1 MLVHG
6 NRGKC
11 AQPCR
16 LPYELVESSLQPDL
30 SNSDKTLDKGY
41 LLSTKDLCSLELLPT
56 LVKLGIKCFKIEGR
70 LKNPEYVATVTR
82 IYRKYIDLALQD
94 NVPYIINEQDKKDL
108 LQVFN
113 RGGFSNGY
121 LNNDPHSNLIYK
133 NKPNNMGIFLG
144 TVSNFNSNKGY
155 ITLKLEDSISIGDS
169 VSLEK
174 EKGSYT
180 ISELITNN
188 TNIPSAEKGQIV
200 KIGRIK
206 GNILNGNKIFKISS
220 KELNNNIANL
230 INSENIKNIINCKI
244 TVHNNL
250 PVSMQI
256 YTNTCN
262 CNDDNYNSIY
272 NNIDFTVVSDL
283 IPTCAI
289 NSPITKERI
298 IEQINKITNTPYSFG
313 NIEVDLEDGLYIP
326 SISKL
331 NQLRRDA
338 IGKLEEILFNRIHR
352 NIDNN
357 GFLEINKSNQS
368 NQSYLSKQSN
378 QSNQSDQKKISILLN
393 IINKSYNYKD
403 LKNIDKIYIPLR
415 YFSINSENYHNILT
429 DICNNY
435 NTYIY
440 MPSVLKNLQVDN
452 INKMLEK
459 FNIKGLVLSNISHFN
474 LFNNYEIIANYNLN
488 IFNNFTVLELAKLY
502 ASSVTISPELDIAAI
517 NDICNICN
525 NSEFN
530 SEINAE
536 VNSEVDSKINSKI
549 NSEVIVYGNLPVM
562 TINYCIISK
571 SNFCL
576 KKCNSNCLDSNKK
589 YYLKDRLDLKFRLLP
604 DSFSGTTT
612 IFNTKTL
619 SISSYNL
626 NCNSIRLDFMDE
638 TIEDINEIVELASDG
653 NFLQGKDYT
662 NGNNRVV

>member
-1 MLVHG
+1 MLVPG

-16 LPYELVESSLQPDL
+16 LPYELVESCFQHNL

-70 LKNPEYVATVTR
+70 LKSPEYVATVTR

-94 NVPYIINEQDKKDL
+94 NVPYVIDEQDKKDL

-121 LNNDPHSNLIYK
+121 LNNAPHYNLIYK

-144 TVSNFNSNKGY
+144 TVLNFNSNKGY
-155 ITLKLEDSISIGDS
+155 ITLKLENSISIGDS
-169 VSLEK
+169 VSLEN
-174 EKGSYT
+174 ERGSYT

-188 TNIPSAEKGQIV
+188 TNIPSAEKGKIV

-206 GNILNGNKIFKISS
+206 GGILNGDKIFKIGS
-220 KELNNNIANL
+220 KELNNNVANL
-230 INSENIKNIINCKI
+230 VNSENIKNIINCKI
-244 TVHNNL
+244 AVHSNL
-250 PVSMQI
+250 PVSMKI
-256 YTNTCN
+256 YTNTCDYGN
-262 CNDDNYNSIY
+262 KNWNSIY
-272 NNIDFTVVSDL
+272 NNIDFTIISDL

-298 IEQINKITNTPYSFG
+298 IDQINKITNTPYSFG
-313 NIEVDLEDGLYIP
+313 KIEVDLEDGLYIP

-338 IGKLEEILFNRIHR
+338 IRNLEEILFNRIHR
-352 NIDNN
+352 NTNDNES
-357 GFLEINKSNQS
+357 LKINKANQAITL
-368 NQSYLSKQSN
+368 NQLSQSIQSIQLN
-378 QSNQSDQKKISILLN
+378 QPNQARLKKISILLN
-393 IINKSYNYKD
+393 IINKSYNYTE
-403 LKNIDKIYIPLR
+403 LKNIDKIYIPLH
-415 YFSINSENYHNILT
+415 YFTINSENYNYILT

-452 INKMLEK
+452 INKILKM
-459 FNIKGLVLSNISHFN
+459 FNIKGLVLSNISHFS
-474 LFNNYEIIANYNLN
+474 LFNNCEIIANYNLN
-488 IFNNFTVLELAKLY
+488 IFNNFTVLTLAKLH
-502 ASSVTISPELDIAAI
+502 ASSITISPELDISAV
-517 NDICNICN
+517 NNICNICN
-525 NSEFN
+525 NSK
-530 SEINAE
+530 I
-536 VNSEVDSKINSKI
+536 NSEV
-549 NSEVIVYGNLPVM
+549 NSEVIVYGNLPIM
-562 TINYCIISK
+562 TTNYCIISR

-576 KKCNSNCLDSNKK
+576 KKCNSNCLNLNKK
-589 YYLKDRLDLKFRLLP
+589 YYLKDRLNFKFRLLP
-604 DSFSGTTT
+604 DPFSGTTT

-619 SISSYNL
+619 SIPSYNL
-626 NCNSIRLDFMDE
+626 SCNSIRLDFIDE
-638 TIEDINEIVELASDG
+638 TVEDINKIVELASSG

-662 NGNNRVV
+662 NWNYNRVV